1 MQRNAAALVG
11 VAALAISAA
20 ASAAPQSTDKPDNH
34 VVQAKDAVVKGAK
47 VVGEK
52 TKDGVSKT
60 GEVMTDGWITTR
72 VNARFVNEDLL
83 KGSDINVD
91 TDNHVVT
98 LKGTVTQ
105 FQWTNPHAYI
115 EIDVPAEG
123 SNPARHW
130 TVELGS
136 PSILMQGGWKFSDV
150 KPNQTITVVLNPLRN
165 GQPAGLLVRI
175 TLADGRVLANG
186 PGPTGGN

>member
-1 MQRNAAALVG
+1 MSRRLALVAVFG
-11 VAALAISAA
+11 LLVAGAA
-20 ASAAPQSTDKPDNH
+20 VPLHAHHSFAMFDTQNRITLTGN
-34 VVQAKDAVVKGAK
+34 
-47 VVGEK
+47 
-52 TKDGVSKT
+52 VSK
-60 GEVMTDGWITTR
+60 
-72 VNARFVNEDLL
+72 
-83 KGSDINVD
+83 
-91 TDNHVVT
+91 
-98 LKGTVTQ
+98 

-115 EIDVPAEG
+115 ELDVPDG
-123 SNPARHW
+123 KNPPKHW

-165 GQPAGLLVRI
+165 GDPAGLLVRI

>member
-1 MQRNAAALVG
+1 MFRRLALGALLGMLGAGG
-11 VAALAISAA
+11 V
-20 ASAAPQSTDKPDNH
+20 
-34 VVQAKDAVVKGAK
+34 VRVDAHHSFAMFDTSNRVTLTG
-47 VVGEK
+47 
-52 TKDGVSKT
+52 TVSK
-60 GEVMTDGWITTR
+60 
-72 VNARFVNEDLL
+72 
-83 KGSDINVD
+83 
-91 TDNHVVT
+91 
-98 LKGTVTQ
+98 

-115 EIDVPAEG
+115 EIDVPAENG
-123 SNPARHW
+123 APARHW

-165 GQPAGLLVRI
+165 GDPAGLLVRI

>member
-1 MQRNAAALVG
+1 MRRLFALWG
-11 VAALAISAA
+11 
-20 ASAAPQSTDKPDNH
+20 
-34 VVQAKDAVVKGAK
+34 
-47 VVGEK
+47 VVG
-52 TKDGVSKT
+52 
-60 GEVMTDGWITTR
+60 
-72 VNARFVNEDLL
+72 LL
-83 KGSDINVD
+83 ALCGAAHLHAHHSFAMFD
-91 TDNHVVT
+91 TQNRVT
-98 LKGTVTQ
+98 LTGTVTQ

-123 SNPARHW
+123 ANPAKHW

-150 KPNQTITVVLNPLRN
+150 KPSQKITVVLNPLRN

-186 PGPTGGN
+186 PGPAGGNN

>member
-1 MQRNAAALVG
+1 MSRQLALLLALMGTLVVGG
-11 VAALAISAA
+11 VAPLHAHHSFAMF
-20 ASAAPQSTDKPDNH
+20 D
-34 VVQAKDAVVKGAK
+34 
-47 VVGEK
+47 
-52 TKDGVSKT
+52 
-60 GEVMTDGWITTR
+60 TTNR
-72 VNARFVNEDLL
+72 
-83 KGSDINVD
+83 
-91 TDNHVVT
+91 VT

-123 SNPARHW
+123 SNPAKHW

-186 PGPTGGN
+186 PGPTGGT

>member
-1 MQRNAAALVG
+1 MSRQVALWAVAGLLTVAGAARLHAHHSF
-11 VAALAISAA
+11 A
-20 ASAAPQSTDKPDNH
+20 
-34 VVQAKDAVVKGAK
+34 
-47 VVGEK
+47 
-52 TKDGVSKT
+52 
-60 GEVMTDGWITTR
+60 M
-72 VNARFVNEDLL
+72 F
-83 KGSDINVD
+83 D
-91 TDNHVVT
+91 TSNRVT

-123 SNPARHW
+123 GTPAKHW

-150 KPNQTITVVLNPLRN
+150 KPNQIITVVLNPLRN

>member
-1 MQRNAAALVG
+1 MCRRVALWAVIGTLIVG
-11 VAALAISAA
+11 ATTL
-20 ASAAPQSTDKPDNH
+20 
-34 VVQAKDAVVKGAK
+34 QAHHSFAMFDTQNRVTLTG
-47 VVGEK
+47 
-52 TKDGVSKT
+52 TVSK
-60 GEVMTDGWITTR
+60 
-72 VNARFVNEDLL
+72 
-83 KGSDINVD
+83 
-91 TDNHVVT
+91 
-98 LKGTVTQ
+98 

-115 EIDVPAEG
+115 EIDVPDG
-123 SNPARHW
+123 NNPPKHW

-165 GQPAGLLVRI
+165 GDPAGLLVRI